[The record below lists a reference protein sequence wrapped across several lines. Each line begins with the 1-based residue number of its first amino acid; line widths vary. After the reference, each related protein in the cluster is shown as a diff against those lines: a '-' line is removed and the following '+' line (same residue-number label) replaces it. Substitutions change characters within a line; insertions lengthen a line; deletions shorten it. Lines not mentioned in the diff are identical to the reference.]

1 MKNRTVTVCRAVT
14 ALLVMLFL
22 SACTGKTEE
31 RTEITFIHGWGSSEP
46 DHVVMRQIYADF
58 EQTRPDI
65 KLNLISMPSADDVI
79 SKVQDMLT
87 VGEIPDVVFT
97 AGAGEER
104 LYSYMVE
111 KGYALD
117 LFPFLEEDAG
127 FRACIPDAAL
137 SRWQEED
144 GSLYTVSDVLLMSG
158 CWINEDIFERA
169 GIEEVPQTWDE
180 FIQVCRRIREWAMES
195 GSGVTPIVL
204 DEECLLYLADALM
217 EDADGN
223 ALRMLAQGERTAENP
238 EYRGMIRRLQQIGS
252 YADMEKQFTYRDT
265 LEMFNAGMSAM
276 YVNGVWASTMI
287 RGDLRVSYAAFPS
300 EDKTGCAC
308 ISSCVGYILGNTG
321 DQKKNEAGVAFLRY
335 MLSDEVQQRILMETG
350 QIVSSPRIDI
360 AAISDNERLLQ
371 AVSCVQSAGH
381 IIEVPENLWRSD
393 AKERFLRYL
402 LGNL

>member
-1 MKNRTVTVCRAVT
+1 MKKRTVCRTLTTLAV
-14 ALLVMLFL
+14 LLFL
-22 SACTGKTEE
+22 GACTGKTAE
-31 RTEITFIHGWGSSEP
+31 RTEITFIHGWGSPEP
-46 DHVVMRQIYADF
+46 DHVAMRRIYADF

-97 AGAGEER
+97 AGAGEEK
-104 LYSYMVE
+104 LYSYMVG

-117 LFPFLEEDAG
+117 LSPYLEADAG
-127 FRACIPDAAL
+127 FRSCISDAAL
-137 SRWQEED
+137 GRWQEEN

-169 GIEEVPQTWDE
+169 GIKEVPKTWDD
-180 FIQVCRRIREWAMES
+180 FTQACRRIREWAMQS
-195 GSGVTPIVL
+195 GSEVTPIVL

-217 EDADGN
+217 ADTDGN
-223 ALRMLAQGERTAENP
+223 ALRMLAQGETTAGNP
-238 EYRGMIRRLQQIGS
+238 EYREMIRRLQQIGS
-252 YADMEKQFTYRDT
+252 YADMEEQFTYRDT
-265 LEMFNAGMSAM
+265 LEMFNSGMSAM

-287 RGDLRVSYAAFPS
+287 REDLRVSYMAFPS
-300 EDKTGCAC
+300 GDREGCAC

-321 DQKKNEAGVAFLRY
+321 DEKKTEAAVAFLRY

-350 QIVSSPRIDI
+350 QIVSSPHIKI
-360 AAISDNERLLQ
+360 AEISDNERLLQ

-393 AKERFLRYL
+393 AKARFLRYL
-402 LGNL
+402 LEKL